1 VNRATSFRR
10 LGALAVTASALLIGP
25 VMTADAQHGLGPFAR
40 LAGSWSGGG
49 IIATN
54 NGTRERI
61 RCRASYQVGN
71 EGYALQ
77 QNLRCASD
85 SYRFDVNS
93 DVRLEDGRLTGKWS
107 ETTRGVSGEV
117 AGRVDRGQILATVTG
132 PNFSAGLAI
141 ATRGK
146 TQSVTIQP
154 SSGAEITEV
163 AVRLNQESDRSTSLR

>member
-1 VNRATSFRR
+1 MNKATTFRR
-10 LGALAVTASALLIGP
+10 LGALAVTAAALLAGP
-25 VMTADAQHGLGPFAR
+25 AIDVSAQRGLGPFEK

-49 IIATN
+49 IIVTN

-61 RCRASYQVGN
+61 RCTASYQVGE
-71 EGYALQ
+71 EGYALA

-93 DVRLEDGRLTGKWS
+93 QVRLEGGRLTGTWS
-107 ETTRGVSGEV
+107 ETTRGVTGEV
-117 AGRVDRGQILATVTG
+117 AGRAERDQIVATVTG
-132 PNFSAGLAI
+132 PSFSAGLSI
-141 ATRGK
+141 YTKGR

-163 AVRLNQESDRSTSLR
+163 AVRLSER